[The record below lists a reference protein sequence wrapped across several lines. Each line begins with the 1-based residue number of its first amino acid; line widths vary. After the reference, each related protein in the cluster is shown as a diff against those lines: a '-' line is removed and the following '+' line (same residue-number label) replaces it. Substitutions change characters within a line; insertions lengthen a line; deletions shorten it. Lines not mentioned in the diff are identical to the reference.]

1 MYKPLD
7 DHNLDLLTDKLMEDD
22 GELAM
27 IDLLND
33 LRLGEGSV
41 WEFAREIL
49 RRAEEIRA
57 KGSDQDSKQ

>member
-7 DHNLDLLTDKLMEDD
+7 DLDLDLLTDKMMEGD

-33 LRLGEGSV
+33 LRRGEGNV
-41 WEFAREIL
+41 WELTREIL

-57 KGSDQDSKQ
+57 EGSVQDSKQ

>member
-33 LRLGEGSV
+33 LRRGEGNV
-41 WEFAREIL
+41 WELTREIL

-57 KGSDQDSKQ
+57 EGSVQDSKQ